1 MNTDRHPVDA
11 VMLARR
17 AASFTRRS
25 IKAESKRS
33 GLRLAVSM
41 LDLTTLEGADSP
53 ELARA
58 LCRRAIHPCPITLG
72 EPVPS
77 VAAVCVYPRLV
88 PVVREALAGTGVHTA
103 SVATSFPSGQAPLDA
118 RLAET
123 EAAIAAGA
131 DEIDMVISRGAF
143 LSGRLDEVAT
153 EVRAVQ
159 EVCGDTHLK
168 VILET
173 GELATPD
180 NIRRCADLV
189 IEAASRDRDLAD
201 GAIFVK
207 TSTGKISPAAT
218 MPSVLLLLEAVR
230 DHFRATGVRIGVK
243 PAGGIR
249 KSKAALHMLV
259 MVRETLGQ
267 DWLSPTLF
275 RIGAS
280 SLLDDL
286 VRQLLWT
293 SRGHYAAMHDVAVT

>member
-1 MNTDRHPVDA
+1 MHHPVDA
-11 VMLARR
+11 VMLASR

-25 IKAESKRS
+25 IKGDSKRS

-58 LCRRAIHPCPITLG
+58 LAQRAMHPCPVRLDQ
-72 EPVPS
+72 PVPS

-88 PVVREALAGTGVHTA
+88 PVVREALAGSGVKTA

-123 EAAIAAGA
+123 DAAIAAGA

-143 LSGRLDEVAT
+143 LSGRFDEVAA
-153 EVRAVQ
+153 EVRAVK

-168 VILET
+168 IILET
-173 GELATPD
+173 GELSTPD

-189 IEAASRDRDLAD
+189 IEAASQGCELAD
-201 GAIFVK
+201 GEVFVK

-267 DWLSPTLF
+267 AWLDPKLF

>member
-1 MNTDRHPVDA
+1 MHHPVDA

-25 IKAESKRS
+25 IKADSKRS

-41 LDLTTLEGADSP
+41 LDLTTLEAADSP

-58 LCRRAIHPCPITLG
+58 LAQRAMHPCPVRLDQ
-72 EPVPS
+72 PVPS

-88 PVVREALAGTGVHTA
+88 PVVREALAGSGVKTA

-123 EAAIAAGA
+123 DAAIAAGA

-143 LSGRLDEVAT
+143 LAGRFDEVAA
-153 EVRAVQ
+153 EVRAVK

-168 VILET
+168 IILET
-173 GELATPD
+173 GELSTPD

-189 IEAASRDRDLAD
+189 IEAASQGCELAD
-201 GAIFVK
+201 GEVFVK

-267 DWLSPTLF
+267 EWLDPKLF

>member
-1 MNTDRHPVDA
+1 MHHPVDA
-11 VMLARR
+11 VMLASR

-25 IKAESKRS
+25 IKGDSKRS

-58 LCRRAIHPCPITLG
+58 LAQRAMHPCPVRLDQ
-72 EPVPS
+72 PVPS

-88 PVVREALAGTGVHTA
+88 PVVREALAGSGVKTA

-123 EAAIAAGA
+123 DAAIAAGA

-143 LSGRLDEVAT
+143 LAGRFDEVAA
-153 EVRAVQ
+153 EVRAVK

-168 VILET
+168 IILET
-173 GELATPD
+173 GELSTPD

-189 IEAASRDRDLAD
+189 IEAASQGCELAD
-201 GAIFVK
+201 GEVFVK

-249 KSKAALHMLV
+249 KSKSALHMLV

-267 DWLSPTLF
+267 AWLDPKLF

>member
-1 MNTDRHPVDA
+1 MHHPVDA

-25 IKAESKRS
+25 IKGDSKRS

-58 LCRRAIHPCPITLG
+58 LAQRAMHPCPVRLDQ
-72 EPVPS
+72 PVPS

-88 PVVREALAGTGVHTA
+88 PVVREALAGSGVKTA

-123 EAAIAAGA
+123 DAAIAAGA

-143 LSGRLDEVAT
+143 LAGRFDEVAA
-153 EVRAVQ
+153 EVRAVK

-168 VILET
+168 IILET
-173 GELATPD
+173 GELSTPD

-189 IEAASRDRDLAD
+189 IEAASQGCELAD
-201 GAIFVK
+201 GEVFVK

-267 DWLSPTLF
+267 EWLDPKLF

>member
-1 MNTDRHPVDA
+1 MHHPVDA

-25 IKAESKRS
+25 IKADSKRS

-53 ELARA
+53 ELVRA
-58 LCRRAIHPCPITLG
+58 LAQRAIRPCPVRLDQ
-72 EPVPS
+72 PVPS

-88 PVVREALAGTGVHTA
+88 PVVREALAGSGVKTA

-143 LSGRLDEVAT
+143 LSGRFDEVVA
-153 EVRAVQ
+153 EVRAVK

-168 VILET
+168 IILET

-189 IEAASRDRDLAD
+189 IEAVSAGRELAD
-201 GAIFVK
+201 GEVFVK

-230 DHFRATGVRIGVK
+230 DHFLATGVRIGVK

-249 KSKAALHMLV
+249 QSKAALHMLV

-267 DWLSPTLF
+267 AWLDPKLF

>member
-1 MNTDRHPVDA
+1 MHRPVDA

-25 IKAESKRS
+25 IKADSKRA

-58 LCRRAIHPCPITLG
+58 LCRKAIQPMPQPI
-72 EPVPS
+72 EPPVPS

-88 PVVREALAGTGVHTA
+88 PIVREALLGTGVKTA
-103 SVATSFPSGQAPLDA
+103 SVATSFPSGQVPIDT

-123 EAAIAAGA
+123 EAALAAGA

-143 LSGRLDEVAT
+143 LSGRFDEVAA
-153 EVRAVQ
+153 EVRAVKD
-159 EVCGDTHLK
+159 VCGDAHLK
-168 VILET
+168 IILET
-173 GELATPD
+173 GELGTPD

-189 IEAASRDRDLAD
+189 IEAATAGADVPD
-201 GAIFVK
+201 GAVFVK
-207 TSTGKISPAAT
+207 TSTGKVSPAAT

-230 DHFRATGVRIGVK
+230 DHFRETGVRIGVK

-249 KSKAALHMLV
+249 KSKAALHLLV
-259 MVRETLGQ
+259 MVRETVGP
-267 DWLSPTLF
+267 DWLNPRLF

>member
-1 MNTDRHPVDA
+1 MHHPVDA
-11 VMLARR
+11 VMLASR

-25 IKAESKRS
+25 IKGDSKRS

-58 LCRRAIHPCPITLG
+58 LAQRAMHPCPVRLDQ
-72 EPVPS
+72 PVPS

-88 PVVREALAGTGVHTA
+88 PVVREALAGSGVKTA

-123 EAAIAAGA
+123 DAAIAAGA

-143 LSGRLDEVAT
+143 LAGRFDEVAA
-153 EVRAVQ
+153 EVRAVK

-168 VILET
+168 IILET
-173 GELATPD
+173 GELSTPD

-189 IEAASRDRDLAD
+189 IEAASQGCELAD
-201 GAIFVK
+201 GEVFVK

-267 DWLSPTLF
+267 EWLDPKLF

>member
-1 MNTDRHPVDA
+1 MRHPVDA

-25 IKAESKRS
+25 IKADSKRA

-58 LCRRAIHPCPITLG
+58 LARRAISPCPEPLDP
-72 EPVPS
+72 PVPH

-88 PVVREALAGTGVHTA
+88 SVVREAVAGSGVHVA
-103 SVATSFPSGQAPLDA
+103 SVATGFPSGQAPLET
-118 RLAET
+118 RLHDT
-123 EAAIAAGA
+123 QAALAAGA

-143 LSGRLDEVAT
+143 LAGRFDEVAS

-159 EVCGDTHLK
+159 EVCGDAHLK
-168 VILET
+168 IILET
-173 GELATPD
+173 GELETPD

-189 IEAASRDRDLAD
+189 IEAASRDRELAD

-207 TSTGKISPAAT
+207 TSTGKVSPAAT

-230 DHFRATGVRIGVK
+230 DHFRATGVRVGVK

-249 KSKAALHMLV
+249 KAKAALHLLV
-259 MVRETLGQ
+259 MVRETVGP
-267 DWLSPTLF
+267 DWLTPRLF

>member
-1 MNTDRHPVDA
+1 MHHPVDA

-25 IKAESKRS
+25 IKADSKRS

-58 LCRRAIHPCPITLG
+58 LAQRAIHPCPVRLDQ
-72 EPVPS
+72 PVPS

-88 PVVREALAGTGVHTA
+88 PVVREALAGSGVKTA

-123 EAAIAAGA
+123 DAAIAAGA

-143 LSGRLDEVAT
+143 LSGRFDEVAA
-153 EVRAVQ
+153 EVRAVK

-168 VILET
+168 IILET

-189 IEAASRDRDLAD
+189 IEAVSAGRELAD
-201 GAIFVK
+201 GEVFVK

-230 DHFRATGVRIGVK
+230 DHFLATGVRIGVK

-249 KSKAALHMLV
+249 QSKAALHMLV

-267 DWLSPTLF
+267 AWLDPKLF

>member
-1 MNTDRHPVDA
+1 
-11 VMLARR
+11 MLASR

-25 IKAESKRS
+25 IKGDSKRS

-58 LCRRAIHPCPITLG
+58 LAQRAMHPCPVRLDQ
-72 EPVPS
+72 PVPS

-88 PVVREALAGTGVHTA
+88 PVVREALAGSGVKTA

-123 EAAIAAGA
+123 DAAIAAGA

-143 LSGRLDEVAT
+143 LAGRFDEVAA
-153 EVRAVQ
+153 EVRAVK

-168 VILET
+168 IILET
-173 GELATPD
+173 GELSTPD

-189 IEAASRDRDLAD
+189 IEAASQGCELAD
-201 GAIFVK
+201 GEVFVK

-267 DWLSPTLF
+267 AWLDPKLF

>member
-1 MNTDRHPVDA
+1 MK
-11 VMLARR
+11 
-17 AASFTRRS
+17 RS
-25 IKAESKRS
+25 IKAESKRT

-58 LCRRAIHPCPITLG
+58 LSRRAIAPCPVPIDP
-72 EPVPS
+72 PVPH

-88 PVVREALAGTGVHTA
+88 SVVREALVGSGVHVA
-103 SVATSFPSGQAPLDA
+103 SVATGFPSGQAPLET
-118 RLAET
+118 RLQDT
-123 EAAIAAGA
+123 QAALAAGA

-143 LSGRLDEVAT
+143 LAGRFDEVAA
-153 EVRAVQ
+153 EIRAVQ
-159 EVCGDTHLK
+159 EVCGDAHLK
-168 VILET
+168 IILET
-173 GELATPD
+173 GELETPD

-189 IEAASRDRDLAD
+189 IEAATRDREISD
-201 GAIFVK
+201 GAVFVK
-207 TSTGKISPAAT
+207 TSTGKVSPAAT
-218 MPSVLLLLEAVR
+218 MPSVLLLLESVR
-230 DHFRATGVRIGVK
+230 EHFRSTGVRIGVK

-249 KSKAALHMLV
+249 KAKAALHLLV
-259 MVRETLGQ
+259 MVRETVGQ
-267 DWLSPTLF
+267 DWLDPRLF

>member
-1 MNTDRHPVDA
+1 MHHPVDA
-11 VMLARR
+11 VMLASR

-25 IKAESKRS
+25 IKGDSKRS

-41 LDLTTLEGADSP
+41 LYLTTLEGADSP

-58 LCRRAIHPCPITLG
+58 LAQRAMHPCPVRLDQ
-72 EPVPS
+72 PVPS

-88 PVVREALAGTGVHTA
+88 PVVREALAGSGVKTA

-123 EAAIAAGA
+123 DAAIAAGA

-143 LSGRLDEVAT
+143 LAGRFDEVAA
-153 EVRAVQ
+153 EVRAVK

-168 VILET
+168 IILET
-173 GELATPD
+173 GELSTPD
-180 NIRRCADLV
+180 NTRLCAGLV
-189 IEAASRDRDLAD
+189 SEAASQGCELAD
-201 GAIFVK
+201 GEVFVK

-267 DWLSPTLF
+267 AWLDPKLF

>member
-1 MNTDRHPVDA
+1 MHHPVDA
-11 VMLARR
+11 VMLASR

-25 IKAESKRS
+25 IKGDSKRS

-41 LDLTTLEGADSP
+41 LYLTTLEGADSP

-58 LCRRAIHPCPITLG
+58 LAQRAMHPCPVRLDQ
-72 EPVPS
+72 PVPS

-88 PVVREALAGTGVHTA
+88 PVVREALAGSGVKTA

-123 EAAIAAGA
+123 DAAIAAGA

-143 LSGRLDEVAT
+143 LAGRFDEVAA
-153 EVRAVQ
+153 EVRAVK

-168 VILET
+168 IILET
-173 GELATPD
+173 GELSTPD

-189 IEAASRDRDLAD
+189 IEAASQGCELAD
-201 GAIFVK
+201 GEVFVK

-267 DWLSPTLF
+267 AWLDPKLF

>member
-1 MNTDRHPVDA
+1 MHHPVDA
-11 VMLARR
+11 VMLASR

-25 IKAESKRS
+25 IKGDYKRS

-58 LCRRAIHPCPITLG
+58 LAQRAIHPCPVRLDQ
-72 EPVPS
+72 PVPS

-88 PVVREALAGTGVHTA
+88 PVVREALAGSGVKTA

-123 EAAIAAGA
+123 DAAIAAGA

-143 LSGRLDEVAT
+143 LSGRFDEVAA
-153 EVRAVQ
+153 EVRAVK

-168 VILET
+168 IILET
-173 GELATPD
+173 GELSTPD

-189 IEAASRDRDLAD
+189 IEAASQGCELAD
-201 GAIFVK
+201 GEVFVK

-218 MPSVLLLLEAVR
+218 MQSVLLLLEAVR

-267 DWLSPTLF
+267 EWLDPKLF

>member
-1 MNTDRHPVDA
+1 MSSKHHPVDG

-33 GLRLAVSM
+33 GLRLAISM

-58 LCRRAIHPCPITLG
+58 LCRRAINPCPVPIDQ
-72 EPVPS
+72 PVPS

-88 PVVREALAGTGVHTA
+88 SVVREALLGTGVATA

-143 LSGRLDEVAT
+143 LSGRFAEVAA
-153 EVRAVQ
+153 EVHAVQ
-159 EVCGDTHLK
+159 EVCGQTHLK

-189 IEAASRDRDLAD
+189 IEAASRDHELAD
-201 GAIFVK
+201 GALFVK

-249 KSKAALHMLV
+249 RSKAALHMLV

-267 DWLSPTLF
+267 EWLSPHLF

-293 SRGHYAAMHDVAVT
+293 SHGHYAAMHDVAVT

>member
-1 MNTDRHPVDA
+1 MGGDRHPVDA

-25 IKAESKRS
+25 IKADSKQS
-33 GLRLAVSM
+33 GLRLAISM

-53 ELARA
+53 ELVRA
-58 LCRRAIHPCPITLG
+58 LCQRAIHPCPISLDK
-72 EPVPS
+72 PVPP

-88 PVVREALAGTGVHTA
+88 PVVREALLGTGVLTA
-103 SVATSFPSGQAPLDA
+103 SVATSFPSGQSPLDA

-143 LSGRLDEVAT
+143 LSGRFDEVAA

-159 EVCGDTHLK
+159 DLCGQTHLK

-189 IEAASRDRDLAD
+189 IEAASRERDLAD
-201 GAIFVK
+201 GALFVK

-267 DWLSPTLF
+267 DWLTPKLF

>member
-1 MNTDRHPVDA
+1 MHHPVDA
-11 VMLARR
+11 VMLAHR

-25 IKAESKRS
+25 IKADSKRS

-58 LCRRAIHPCPITLG
+58 LAQRAMHPCPVRLDQ
-72 EPVPS
+72 PVPS

-88 PVVREALAGTGVHTA
+88 PVVREALAGSGVKTA
-103 SVATSFPSGQAPLDA
+103 SVATSFPSGQTPLDA

-123 EAAIAAGA
+123 DAAIAAGA

-143 LSGRLDEVAT
+143 LAGRFDEVAA
-153 EVRAVQ
+153 EVRAVK

-168 VILET
+168 IILET
-173 GELATPD
+173 GELSTPD

-189 IEAASRDRDLAD
+189 IEAASQGCELAD
-201 GAIFVK
+201 GEVFVK

-267 DWLSPTLF
+267 AWLDPKLF

>member
-1 MNTDRHPVDA
+1 MHHPVDA
-11 VMLARR
+11 VMLAHR

-25 IKAESKRS
+25 IKADSKRS

-58 LCRRAIHPCPITLG
+58 LAQRAMHPCPVRLDQ
-72 EPVPS
+72 PVPS

-88 PVVREALAGTGVHTA
+88 PVVREALAGSGVKTA

-123 EAAIAAGA
+123 DAAIAAGA

-143 LSGRLDEVAT
+143 LAGRFDEVAA
-153 EVRAVQ
+153 EVRAVK

-168 VILET
+168 IILET
-173 GELATPD
+173 GELSTPD

-189 IEAASRDRDLAD
+189 IEAASQGCELAD
-201 GAIFVK
+201 GEVFVK

-267 DWLSPTLF
+267 AWLDPKLF

>member
-1 MNTDRHPVDA
+1 MHHPVDA
-11 VMLARR
+11 VMLASR

-25 IKAESKRS
+25 IKGDSKRS

-58 LCRRAIHPCPITLG
+58 LAQRAMHPCPVRLDQ
-72 EPVPS
+72 PVPS

-88 PVVREALAGTGVHTA
+88 PVVREALAGSGVKTA

-123 EAAIAAGA
+123 DAAIAAGA

-143 LSGRLDEVAT
+143 LAGRFDEVAA
-153 EVRAVQ
+153 EVRAVK

-168 VILET
+168 IILET
-173 GELATPD
+173 GELSTPD

-189 IEAASRDRDLAD
+189 IEAASQGCELAD
-201 GAIFVK
+201 GEVFVK

-267 DWLSPTLF
+267 AWLDPKLF

>member
-1 MNTDRHPVDA
+1 MMHHPVDA

-25 IKAESKRS
+25 IKAESKNK

-41 LDLTTLEGADSP
+41 VDLTTLEGADSP

-58 LCRRAIHPCPITLG
+58 LCRRAISPAPSPIDP
-72 EPVPS
+72 PVPS

-88 PVVREALAGTGVHTA
+88 PIVREALAGSSVKTA
-103 SVATSFPSGQAPLDA
+103 SVATSFPSGQVPLDT
-118 RLAET
+118 RLRET

-143 LSGRLDEVAT
+143 LAGRFNEVAA
-153 EVRAVQ
+153 EIRAVQ
-159 EVCGDTHLK
+159 DVCGETHLK
-168 VILET
+168 IILET
-173 GELATPD
+173 GELETPD
-180 NIRRCADLV
+180 NIRRCADLA
-189 IEAASRDRDLAD
+189 IEAATKGREVAD

-218 MPSVLLLLEAVR
+218 MPSILLLLEAVR
-230 DHFRATGVRIGVK
+230 HHFRETGIRIGVK

-249 KSKAALHMLV
+249 KSKAALHILV
-259 MVRETLGQ
+259 MVRETVGPE
-267 DWLSPTLF
+267 WLNPQLF

-286 VRQLLWT
+286 IRQLLWT
-293 SRGHYAAMHDVAVT
+293 SRGHYAAMHDVAVI

>member
-1 MNTDRHPVDA
+1 
-11 VMLARR
+11 MLARR

-25 IKAESKRS
+25 IKADSKRS

-58 LCRRAIHPCPITLG
+58 LAQRAMHPCPVRLDQ
-72 EPVPS
+72 PVPS

-88 PVVREALAGTGVHTA
+88 PVVREALAGSGVKTA

-123 EAAIAAGA
+123 DAAIAAGA

-143 LSGRLDEVAT
+143 LAGRFDEVAA
-153 EVRAVQ
+153 EVRAVK

-168 VILET
+168 IILET
-173 GELATPD
+173 GELSTPD

-189 IEAASRDRDLAD
+189 IEAASQGCELAD
-201 GAIFVK
+201 GEVFVK

-267 DWLSPTLF
+267 EWLDPKLF

>member
-1 MNTDRHPVDA
+1 MGGDRHPVDA

-25 IKAESKRS
+25 IKADSKQS
-33 GLRLAVSM
+33 GLRLAISM

-53 ELARA
+53 ELVRA
-58 LCRRAIHPCPITLG
+58 LCQRAIHPCPISLDK
-72 EPVPS
+72 PVPP

-88 PVVREALAGTGVHTA
+88 PVVREALLGTGVLTA
-103 SVATSFPSGQAPLDA
+103 SVATSFPSGQSPLDA

-143 LSGRLDEVAT
+143 LSGRFDEVAA

-159 EVCGDTHLK
+159 DLCGQTHLK

-189 IEAASRDRDLAD
+189 IEAASR
-201 GAIFVK
+201 
-207 TSTGKISPAAT
+207 
-218 MPSVLLLLEAVR
+218 
-230 DHFRATGVRIGVK
+230 
-243 PAGGIR
+243 
-249 KSKAALHMLV
+249 
-259 MVRETLGQ
+259 
-267 DWLSPTLF
+267 
-275 RIGAS
+275 
-280 SLLDDL
+280 
-286 VRQLLWT
+286 
-293 SRGHYAAMHDVAVT
+293 

>member
-1 MNTDRHPVDA
+1 MHHPVDA

-25 IKAESKRS
+25 IKADSKRS

-58 LCRRAIHPCPITLG
+58 LAQRAMHPCPVRLDQ
-72 EPVPS
+72 PVPS

-88 PVVREALAGTGVHTA
+88 PVVREALAGSGVKTA

-123 EAAIAAGA
+123 DAAIAAGA

-143 LSGRLDEVAT
+143 LAGRFDEVAA
-153 EVRAVQ
+153 EVRAVK

-168 VILET
+168 IILET
-173 GELATPD
+173 GELSTPD

-189 IEAASRDRDLAD
+189 IEAASQGCELAD
-201 GAIFVK
+201 GEVFVK

-267 DWLSPTLF
+267 EWLDPKLF

>member
-1 MNTDRHPVDA
+1 
-11 VMLARR
+11 MLARR

-25 IKAESKRS
+25 IKADSKRS

-58 LCRRAIHPCPITLG
+58 LAQRAIHPCPVRLDQ
-72 EPVPS
+72 PVPS

-88 PVVREALAGTGVHTA
+88 PVVREALAGSGVKTA

-123 EAAIAAGA
+123 DAAIAAGA

-143 LSGRLDEVAT
+143 LSGRFDEVAA
-153 EVRAVQ
+153 EVRAVK

-168 VILET
+168 IILET

-189 IEAASRDRDLAD
+189 IEAVSAGRELAD
-201 GAIFVK
+201 GEVFVK

-230 DHFRATGVRIGVK
+230 DHFLATGVRIGVK

-249 KSKAALHMLV
+249 QSKAALHMLV

-267 DWLSPTLF
+267 AWLDPKLF